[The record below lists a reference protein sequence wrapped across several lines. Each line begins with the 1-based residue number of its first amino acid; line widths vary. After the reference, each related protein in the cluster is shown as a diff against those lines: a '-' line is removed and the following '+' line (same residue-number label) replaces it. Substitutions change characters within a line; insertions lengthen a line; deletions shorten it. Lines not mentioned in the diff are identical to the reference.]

1 MKGHR
6 EKKEILI
13 KSNDKSLREGLY
25 SALITMGYD
34 TYFAV
39 NGSNALEVTVNR
51 VPDLMVVDQS
61 LKMKEAEQFVH
72 LIRSNPMT
80 KNIPI
85 LGFSRDEEGESD
97 MRGRAAGIM
106 WIPTDMEKLIANING
121 LLGRKNK
128 EAMPENMPAQARAG
142 LKGLAKIV
150 DLEFVQVARVYP
162 EQQHTFDREFT
173 AEETKTPPYPNG
185 HSPASGKQTPRP
197 GNPKVKRSPVP
208 NRERDVTEEQKTR
221 VPAYVTGRYPAK
233 LLASEMEMEM
243 IGLYQSVDSLLSS
256 CKGKVV
262 QFIGSLEGEGV
273 STMTREFAKVSATK
287 FERSVLLMDADYRN
301 PTQHRYFDI
310 LPEYGLEEV
319 IRNGQHIDRAIHRV
333 GNSRLYLNLIS
344 TNGHFTLRVFNSPL
358 VDTLLKILKKRFDM
372 VIIDSPPASVS
383 PESLIISSRVDGV
396 VLVMEAE
403 NTHWMVVE
411 NVKNR
416 IARNGGKVLGVV
428 INKKQYHIPEL
439 IYKRL

>member
-1 MKGHR
+1 MKGSGMKGHR

-25 SALITMGYD
+25 SALLTMGYD

-61 LKMKEAEQFVH
+61 LNLKDAEQFVH

-85 LGFSRDEEGESD
+85 LGFFREGEGESD
-97 MRGRAAGIM
+97 ARGRAAGIM
-106 WIPTDMEKLIANING
+106 WIPTDMEKLIANINR
-121 LLGRKNK
+121 LLDREKK
-128 EAMPENMPAQARAG
+128 EALPGKMPAQARAG
-142 LKGLAKIV
+142 LEGPAKIV
-150 DLEFVQVARVYP
+150 DLEFVQVTRVYP
-162 EQQHTFDREFT
+162 EQQHTFDRDFPT
-173 AEETKTPPYPNG
+173 EETKTPPVPNS
-185 HSPASGKQTPRP
+185 HSAESGKQSPHP
-197 GNPKVKRSPVP
+197 GNPKVKRGPIP
-208 NRERDVTEEQKTR
+208 NREREVIEEPKTR
-221 VPAYVTGRYPAK
+221 VPVHVTGRYPAK

-256 CKGKVV
+256 CKGKVI

-319 IRNGQHIDRAIHRV
+319 IRNGQDIDQAIHRV
-333 GNSRLYLNLIS
+333 GNSRLHLNLIS

-358 VDTLLKILKKRFDM
+358 VDTLLKSIRFPGEPHHFVTGGRGRARHGSGKYPLDGRRECEEQDHKKR
-372 VIIDSPPASVS
+372 
-383 PESLIISSRVDGV
+383 G
-396 VLVMEAE
+396 
-403 NTHWMVVE
+403 
-411 NVKNR
+411 KG
-416 IARNGGKVLGVV
+416 ARHRD
-428 INKKQYHIPEL
+428 Q
-439 IYKRL
+439 

>member
-25 SALITMGYD
+25 SALLTMGYD

-61 LKMKEAEQFVH
+61 LSLKDAEHFVH

-85 LGFSRDEEGESD
+85 LGFFREGEGESD
-97 MRGRAAGIM
+97 ARGRAAGIM
-106 WIPTDMEKLIANING
+106 WVPTDMEKLIANINR
-121 LLGRKNK
+121 LLGQEKK
-128 EAMPENMPAQARAG
+128 AALPEKMPAQARTASEG
-142 LKGLAKIV
+142 HGKIV
-150 DLEFVQVARVYP
+150 DLEFVQVTRVYP
-162 EQQHTFDREFT
+162 EQQHTFDSAFPP
-173 AEETKTPPYPNG
+173 EETKTPPFQNG
-185 HSPASGKQTPRP
+185 HSEDSGKQSPRP
-197 GNPKVKRSPVP
+197 GNRNVKGGRTR
-208 NRERDVTEEQKTR
+208 NGEREVTEEKKTR
-221 VPAYVTGRYPAK
+221 VPAHVTGRYPAK

-243 IGLYQSVDSLLSS
+243 IGLYQTVDSLLSS
-256 CKGKVV
+256 STGKVI

-273 STMTREFAKVSATK
+273 STITREFAKVSATR

-301 PTQHRYFDI
+301 PTQYRYFDI
-310 LPEYGLEEV
+310 LPEYGLEEA

-333 GNSRLYLNLIS
+333 GNTRLYLNSIS
-344 TNGHFTLRVFNSPL
+344 TNGRFNLRIFNSPL

-372 VIIDSPPASVS
+372 VLIDSPPVSVS
-383 PESLIISSRVDGV
+383 PESLIISSRVDGI

-403 NTHWMVVE
+403 NIHWRVVE

-416 IARNGGKVLGVV
+416 IAKNGGKVLGIV
-428 INKKQYHIPEL
+428 INKKQYHIPEF